1 MMLDLS
7 HPIAAHYARVHMVG
21 IGGIGMSALAQLL
34 HSKGMRVSGCDLNE
48 SPITAH
54 LAESGIPV
62 RAGHDA
68 AHIDGADFV
77 VHTLAANGENPE
89 ITAARERG
97 LPVLSRAQLLG
108 QVMDEYPH
116 SIAVAGTHGKTTT
129 TALITML
136 MNAAGLMPTVLLGGL
151 LDAIAGNVQISDSPY
166 FVAEACEYGGSFL
179 YLHPRIGI
187 ILNIDG
193 DHLDYYHGMDQVY
206 RSFAQFARQIPR
218 NGLLIGWGDDPLI
231 RKLFTEVSC
240 PTLTFGLGAHNQV
253 QGQNITFNGEGMP
266 SFTCRVRGEAYGS
279 FHLNIPGRHNILN
292 TLAAIALGYSLDIEP
307 TLMQDSLAF
316 FRGVRRRFE
325 VMGRSNGI
333 VVIDDYAHHPTEIQ
347 ATLQAVHRVP
357 HKRIFCV
364 FQPHT
369 YSRTKLLF
377 DDFVHAFGLI
387 DQLVILDIYAARE
400 MDPGTV
406 HSRDLAN
413 RIARTGLSCV
423 YLPTF
428 TDAVKFLQQ
437 NCRAGDL
444 LLTMGAGDVY
454 RVGEAFLG
462 KVVQ

>member
-1 MMLDLS
+1 MLYVS
-7 HPIAAHYARVHMVG
+7 HPIADTYTHAHMVG
-21 IGGIGMSALAQLL
+21 IGGIGMSGLAQLL
-34 HSKGMRVSGCDLNE
+34 LAQGLTVSGSDLNE
-48 SPITAH
+48 SPITAN
-54 LAESGIPV
+54 LAKL
-62 RAGHDA
+62 
-68 AHIDGADFV
+68 GADIHIGHAAENIAGADIV
-77 VHTLAANGENPE
+77 VHTLAAGAENPE
-89 ITAARERG
+89 ITAAKASG
-97 LPVLSRAQLLG
+97 IPVISRAQLLG
-108 QVMDEYPH
+108 HLMDEYPR
-116 SIAVAGTHGKTTT
+116 SVAVAGTHGKTTT

-136 MNAAGLMPTVLLGGL
+136 MNAAGLMPTVLLGGM
-151 LDAIAGNVQISDSPY
+151 LDAITGNVQISESPY
-166 FVAEACEYGGSFL
+166 FVAEACEYRGSFL
-179 YLHPRIGI
+179 HLHPQIGV

-193 DHLDYYHGMDQVY
+193 DHLDYYHGIDQVY
-206 RSFAQFARQIPR
+206 QSFTQFGKQIPR
-218 NGLLIGWGDDPLI
+218 DGLLIGWGDDPLI
-231 RKLFTEVSC
+231 RKMFTEVNC
-240 PTLTFGLGAHNQV
+240 FTLTFGLGTHNQV
-253 QGQNITFNGEGMP
+253 QAQNITFNSEGMP
-266 SFTCRVRGEAYGS
+266 SFTCRVKGEPFGS
-279 FHLNIPGRHNILN
+279 FHLNIPGRHNITN
-292 TLAAIALGYSLDIEP
+292 TLAAIALGYSLGIEP

-347 ATLQAVHRVP
+347 ATLQAIHRVP

-369 YSRTKLLF
+369 YSRTQLLF

-428 TDAVKFLQQ
+428 ADTVTYLQQ
-437 NCRAGDL
+437 NCKSGDL

-454 RVGEAFLG
+454 RVGEQFLG
-462 KVVQ
+462 KYVQ

>member
-1 MMLDLS
+1 VLNVS
-7 HPIAAHYARVHMVG
+7 HPIAEHYTHAHMLG
-21 IGGIGMSALAQLL
+21 IGGIGMSGLALLL
-34 HSKGMRVSGCDLNE
+34 QSQGLMVTGCDIAE
-48 SPITAH
+48 SPITARIR
-54 LAESGIPV
+54 ASGIPV
-62 RAGHDA
+62 YSGHGPEHIADA
-68 AHIDGADFV
+68 DLV

-89 ITAARERG
+89 IRAAREKG
-97 LPVLSRAQLLG
+97 VPILSRAQLLG
-108 QVMDEYPH
+108 HIMDEYPR
-116 SIAVAGTHGKTTT
+116 SIAVTGTHGKTTT

-136 MNAAGLMPTVLLGGL
+136 MNAAGLMPTVLLGGI
-151 LDAIAGNVQISDSPY
+151 LDAIAGNAQISDSPY
-166 FVAEACEYGGSFL
+166 FVAEACEYQGSFL
-179 YLHPRIGI
+179 YLHPQIGL

-193 DHLDYYHGMDQVY
+193 DHLDYYHGLDQVY
-206 RSFAQFARQIPR
+206 ASFAQFARQIPR
-218 NGLLIGWGDDPLI
+218 DGLLIGWGDDPLI
-231 RKLFTEVSC
+231 RRLIAEVNC
-240 PTLTFGLGAHNQV
+240 TALTFGLGSQNQI
-253 QGQNITFNGEGMP
+253 QAQTITFNNEGMP
-266 SFTCRVRGEAYGS
+266 SFTCRARGELIGS
-279 FHLNIPGRHNILN
+279 YHLNIPGRHNITN
-292 TLAAIALGYSLDIEP
+292 ALAAIALGYALGIEP

-325 VMGRSNGI
+325 VVGRSNGI
-333 VVIDDYAHHPTEIQ
+333 MVIDDYAHHPTEIQ

-369 YSRTKLLF
+369 YSRTQILF

-406 HSRDLAN
+406 HAKDLAS

-428 TDAVKFLQQ
+428 GDAVEYLQK

-454 RVGEAFLG
+454 RVAQAFLG
-462 KVVQ
+462 KAVE